1 MEIRSS
7 ALKHGIPEADIE
19 HVLDHPLAVFAITGS
34 SGDEAEMYV
43 GFNRDATSV
52 LEVLVIFGET
62 DEPIAIHADT
72 ARATYLRR
80 LP

>member
-7 ALKHGIPEADIE
+7 ARKHGVADADIE
-19 HVLDHPLAVFAITGS
+19 HVVVNPLAVFAITGS
-34 SGDEAEMYV
+34 RGDEAEMYV
-43 GFNRDATSV
+43 GFNKDATSV
-52 LEVLVIFGET
+52 LEVLVIFGESE
-62 DEPIAIHADT
+62 EPLAIHADT